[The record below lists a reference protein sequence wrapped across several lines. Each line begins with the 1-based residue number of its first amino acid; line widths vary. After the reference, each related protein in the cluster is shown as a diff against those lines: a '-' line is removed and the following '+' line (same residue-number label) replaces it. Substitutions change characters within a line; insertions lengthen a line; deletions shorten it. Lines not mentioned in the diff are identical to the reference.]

1 MFLHLLD
8 DDQKRAF
15 VALAGH
21 MVTSDGHADAI
32 EIEYLKR
39 LMIESNLGK
48 DLGAITS
55 SDQIDPAAFP
65 TKRAQFA
72 VIAELLIL
80 SVLDGS
86 YDAGEAA
93 FADGLVDAFGIST
106 ADHEML
112 CRIAED
118 AAGALSKMRG
128 LVG

>member
-1 MFLHLLD
+1 MFLHILD

-15 VALAGH
+15 MALAGH
-21 MVTSDGHADAI
+21 MVTRDGRADSI

-39 LMIESNLGK
+39 LMIESHLGR
-48 DLGAITS
+48 DLGAIAS
-55 SDQIDPAAFP
+55 SGDIDPALFP
-65 TKRAQFA
+65 ARPAQYA

-80 SVLDGS
+80 SVMDGS

-93 FADGLVDAFGIST
+93 FADGLVDAFGLS
-106 ADHEML
+106 AEDHETL